1 MGLVIPTGQRPFISS
16 DMNVVWNVTATTG
29 AQIPVVEK
37 CERLPVLPHRHEFAL
52 IFNGSLAVT
61 KYRKASQ
68 LSQEH
73 VGVPVSF
80 DCPHSSVDY
89 CFTANNTT
97 AMNKAW
103 ALVRWHYDVGLH
115 KTEMGSDR

>member
-1 MGLVIPTGQRPFISS
+1 M
-16 DMNVVWNVTATTG
+16 
-29 AQIPVVEK
+29 PVF
-37 CERLPVLPHRHEFAL
+37 PQRHEIAL
-52 IFNGSLAVT
+52 ILNDRLGVT
-61 KYRKASQ
+61 KNRKASQ

-73 VGVPVSF
+73 IGVPVSF
-80 DCPHSSVDY
+80 DCPRSSVDY
-89 CFTANNTT
+89 FQLANNTT